1 MARREYV
8 SFLGERRRDFGY
20 YDSGP
25 DPARWLWL
33 VGAVVLIALSV
44 WWFGFREADEVAVTE
59 RVLQDTTIPTL
70 LLPASGAQEDNG
82 IAAASVECQ
91 KVVEVW
97 TTFQGGPERQG
108 CTSAP
113 RIETPRVLWRSELG
127 VSGWLNNPVIE
138 EGIVYV
144 GSAGAAQFAAD
155 RLDGIYSFVLA
166 TGEFRW
172 RYTTELDVNSVSVG
186 NGVVVGV
193 GDEGRVWAIDGA
205 SGALLWQ
212 TDLQVGVFASP
223 LIIPERN
230 MVVIGAGSGDV
241 VTFDLERGGTPL
253 WRAQVAGPVRGG
265 PSSDGERIYIA
276 GETHEVLAVDL
287 DGNQIWRANVLA
299 RGASADDTRIFAAP
313 TITDDLVIVTFVR
326 TNVFAEP
333 AIEAL
338 DKFTGEEVWRSE
350 DLAGIKVEWA
360 NIRSSPAVAGDS
372 LVYAEGY
379 SSELIVI
386 DLITGQTTWSAEVG
400 PFCYPHWPSV
410 AINNGYAYV
419 ARHDGGLYAVDL
431 AAQEPEPV
439 WRIYLGLS
447 SAAGFP
453 DGHSCDWG
461 PEGGYSILAS
471 PAVSPE
477 GVVVIGTLEGQLIAV
492 GDRDW

>member
-20 YDSGP
+20 YDRGP

-33 VGAVVLIALSV
+33 GAALVLIAVSV
-44 WWFGFREADEVAVTE
+44 WWFGFREADDVAVTE

-70 LLPASGAQEDNG
+70 LMPAGGADTEDPV
-82 IAAASVECQ
+82 ASASLECQ
-91 KVVEVW
+91 TVVEEW
-97 TTFQGGPERQG
+97 TSFQGGIERQG
-108 CTSAP
+108 CVSTR
-113 RIETPRVLWRSELG
+113 RIETPRVLWRSEVG

-138 EGIVYV
+138 DGIVYV

-155 RLDGIYSFVLA
+155 RLDGIYSLLLS
-166 TGEFRW
+166 TGELRW
-172 RYTTELDVNSVSVG
+172 RYNTELDVNAVSVRDG
-186 NGVVVGV
+186 IVVGV
-193 GDEGRVWAIDGA
+193 WDEGRVWAIDGG
-205 SGALLWQ
+205 SGTLLWT

-223 LIIPERN
+223 LIVDD
-230 MVVIGAGSGDV
+230 MVVIGAGSGDIV
-241 VTFDLERGGTPL
+241 AFDLASGAIR
-253 WRAQVAGPVRGG
+253 WRQSVTGPVRGG
-265 PSSDGERIYIA
+265 PASDGDRIYVA
-276 GETHEVLAVDL
+276 GEAHEVLALTL
-287 DGNQIWRANVLA
+287 DGEQVWRANVLA
-299 RGASADDTRIFAAP
+299 RGASAEDTRIFSAP
-313 TITDDLVIVTFVR
+313 TVTDELVIVTFVR

-350 DLAGIKVEWA
+350 DSAGIKIEWA
-360 NIRSSPAVAGDS
+360 NIRSSPAIAGDS

-379 SSELIVI
+379 ANELVVI
-386 DLITGQTTWSAEVG
+386 DLETGQTTWSAQVG

-431 AAQEPEPV
+431 ETQEPNYV

-447 SAAGFP
+447 SASGFP
-453 DGHSCDWG
+453 DAHSCDWG

-477 GVVVIGTLEGQLIAV
+477 GVIVIGTLEGQLVAI